1 MVLKRRGVRRVWKW
15 WDTRERSF
23 SGVEGSELKGFE
35 RKEKIIKRTSSQ
47 REVRVR
53 GGMDMVVR
61 RTGY

>member
-1 MVLKRRGVRRVWKW
+1 MVLKRWGVRRVWKW

-23 SGVEGSELKGFE
+23 SDVEGSELKGFE